1 MTNTLAGI
9 PGGYGYFE
17 ETSSPGKNI
26 IPLIKDAIFKNNPR
40 DLPTAIQTMTI
51 QVGAQTKVSIN
62 ERLPVLIQP
71 NIGLSFD
78 VRGTVYSIVFED
90 AVTYNIAFSC

>member
-1 MTNTLAGI
+1 MITTLAGI

-17 ETSSPGKNI
+17 VTSTAGENI
-26 IPLIKDAIFKNNPR
+26 IPEIKEAILENDPKSIPI
-40 DLPTAIQTMTI
+40 AIQSVSI
-51 QVGAQTKVSIN
+51 QVETQTKVSIN
-62 ERLPVLIQP
+62 DRLPVLVQP

-90 AVTYNIAFSC
+90 AVSYNIAFSY

>member
-1 MTNTLAGI
+1 MITTLSGI

-17 ETSSPGKNI
+17 ETSTAGENI
-26 IPLIKDAIFKNNPR
+26 IPEIKDAILENDP
-40 DLPTAIQTMTI
+40 DGIPIVIQSVSI
-51 QVGAQTKVSIN
+51 QVMAQTKVSIN
-62 ERLPVLIQP
+62 ERLPVLVQP

-90 AVTYNIAFSC
+90 AVQYNIAFSY

>member
-1 MTNTLAGI
+1 MTITLAGI

-17 ETSSPGKNI
+17 EVAPANENI
-26 IPLIKDAIFKNNPR
+26 IPDILSAIRNNNPNIG
-40 DLPTAIQTMTI
+40 PFSIQTMSI
-51 QVGAQTKVSIN
+51 QVNSQTKVSIN

-71 NIGLSFD
+71 DVGLSFD

-90 AVTYNIAFSC
+90 AVPYNIAFSY